1 MKGYGFSE
9 EVDIVTVHLMNATTA
24 DLTLTTSPTGPETD
38 ELGYWTATF
47 KVPKVSD
54 GYDYGDYQVYS
65 IDDDGVEVNASF
77 TIGPSIEL
85 NKEEGPTGTVVRATG
100 RGFEED
106 GEILTILIDGATDCM
121 PVDEDDLEINGK
133 GEFIVEIVIPNVSE
147 ADEYE
152 IVFSDGT
159 NEGTAD
165 FEVLGLPEIETTPGF
180 GIQGSTVAIEGWNFT
195 MMSDEEVEI
204 YVVPIGGD
212 PIVDGSNV
220 KTLETDNDGT
230 FSGTFKLPGLASD
243 TYEIW
248 AIQEDWGID
257 NTEQNADGDANF
269 KIGLMIVILSPES
282 GPSGA
287 YVSMTASGF
296 EEDGEWNATLGD
308 ETIEDEGTVA
318 GDGSINYQ
326 FWVPS
331 MDPGDYT
338 LTVLDVD
345 NDIEVTAEFE
355 VTDRTWVQTDPMV
368 SPNDYNV
375 TIEGY
380 FFAETPDDNSL
391 DFVLYNDTDD
401 WDMDVEWG
409 GGAVNLE
416 DDEDWDD
423 GYFKGYWEVFDE
435 DTLSVGTY
443 TMNVTD
449 GEGMFAQYVFNLVD
463 KTVDIEPRKSTFRI
477 GEVVSFD
484 VESSFAQ
491 DESYIKIWDPS
502 GSLYWKTNA
511 FAAESWVKVGTLE
524 VYPYFA
530 QIASGNLMTLLE
542 DAPLGTWTWTWYDE
556 DDDELD
562 DGTFTVEAA
571 AADVI
576 GQQVQDLAN
585 QITDIASQLGDVTS
599 EFDDVRD
606 DIAAVSAIAS
616 QAVTAAQQ
624 AAEAVQTVAQTAN
637 QANTA
642 AENAAT
648 AAEAARDA
656 ANGLT
661 TLVYGAIG
669 AALVAALA
677 AIVSLMQISRRIAG

>member
-1 MKGYGFSE
+1 
-9 EVDIVTVHLMNATTA
+9 
-24 DLTLTTSPTGPETD
+24 
-38 ELGYWTATF
+38 
-47 KVPKVSD
+47 
-54 GYDYGDYQVYS
+54 
-65 IDDDGVEVNASF
+65 
-77 TIGPSIEL
+77 
-85 NKEEGPTGTVVRATG
+85 
-100 RGFEED
+100 
-106 GEILTILIDGATDCM
+106 
-121 PVDEDDLEINGK
+121 
-133 GEFIVEIVIPNVSE
+133 
-147 ADEYE
+147 
-152 IVFSDGT
+152 
-159 NEGTAD
+159 
-165 FEVLGLPEIETTPGF
+165 
-180 GIQGSTVAIEGWNFT
+180 
-195 MMSDEEVEI
+195 
-204 YVVPIGGD
+204 
-212 PIVDGSNV
+212 
-220 KTLETDNDGT
+220 
-230 FSGTFKLPGLASD
+230 
-243 TYEIW
+243 
-248 AIQEDWGID
+248 
-257 NTEQNADGDANF
+257 
-269 KIGLMIVILSPES
+269 
-282 GPSGA
+282 
-287 YVSMTASGF
+287 
-296 EEDGEWNATLGD
+296 
-308 ETIEDEGTVA
+308 
-318 GDGSINYQ
+318 
-326 FWVPS
+326 
-331 MDPGDYT
+331 
-338 LTVLDVD
+338 
-345 NDIEVTAEFE
+345 
-355 VTDRTWVQTDPMV
+355 
-368 SPNDYNV
+368 V

-423 GYFKGYWEVFDE
+423 GYFKGYWKVFDDE
-435 DTLSVGTY
+435 TLSLGTY